1 MPVMDIS
8 ALLKKLSQA
17 NGISG
22 HEAEIRSIVLDEFGR
37 TADETRTDKV
47 GNAIAIKRGSQ
58 KSRRRRKIM
67 LASHMDEI
75 GLMVSGL
82 SHGFLR
88 VSKIGGI
95 DPRVQLSQE
104 VIVHGRRDLPGVIS
118 STPPHLLKAEDRT
131 KIISI
136 EQLWIDVGLSDRQA
150 TRSIRIGDLV
160 SIRREVIELQ
170 NGLLAGKAFD
180 NRASVAAVAVCLEQ
194 LSHVQHH
201 WDVVAVAT
209 TQEEIGFVGATT
221 AAFGIAPDV
230 AIAIDVTYARQNG
243 STGNEVFPLDKGPTI
258 SIGPN
263 MHPRMTQRLI
273 DTAKQIEL
281 DYQLEPM
288 EGSSGTD
295 GWAIQVTHAGIPTG
309 IVSIPIRSMHTPVE
323 VIAPKDVERTGR
335 LLAEFVAE
343 LDEEFYQTLND

>member
-1 MPVMDIS
+1 MDIN

-22 HEAEIRSIVLDEFGR
+22 HETEIRSIVLDEFGR
-37 TADETRTDKV
+37 YADETRTDKL
-47 GNAIAIKRGSQ
+47 GSAIALKRGSA
-58 KSRRRRKIM
+58 KSKHRRRIM

-88 VSKIGGI
+88 VSTIGGI
-95 DPRVQLSQE
+95 DPRVQLGQE
-104 VIVHGRRDLPGVIS
+104 VIVHGRRDLPGVTS
-118 STPPHLLKAEDRT
+118 STPPHLLKPEDRT

-180 NRASVAAVAVCLEQ
+180 NRASVAAVTACLEQ
-194 LSHVQHH
+194 LSHLQHH

-209 TQEEIGFVGATT
+209 TQEEVGLIGATT
-221 AAFGIAPDV
+221 AAFGVAPDV
-230 AIAIDVTYARQNG
+230 AIAIDATYGKQYG

-258 SIGPN
+258 GIGPN
-263 MHPRMTQRLI
+263 MHPHMTQRLI
-273 DTAKQIEL
+273 DTAKKIEL

-288 EGSSGTD
+288 QGSSGTD

-309 IVSIPIRSMHTPVE
+309 VVSIPIRSMHTPVE

-335 LLAEFVAE
+335 LLAEFVAA
-343 LDEEFYQTLND
+343 LDEEFYKTLNE